1 MKVDSL
7 VQAGWDVSTEGGLR
21 MRKQDWAETSRT
33 RLPAAGGTGRV
44 HTHSPEPS
52 PMLRAR

>member
-33 RLPAAGGTGRV
+33 RLPAAGGAGRV